1 MTLLFLFSVHA
12 LLLQLDQKTIFYL
25 REEIE
30 MRLPDGV
37 VEVKHRDIW
46 IGLRRMRI
54 DNVKDGTSM
63 IYAQGI
69 NSMFLLDHRKREY
82 VFATSGSDRR
92 VAQRPLFGLAA
103 LENGMLVK
111 RGKFVTPLK
120 ETRKIGDFNC
130 RAFELNYPEDFGLTT
145 KIYASELP
153 VFISPRTFLRI
164 WYAAAGVN
172 PPQDVRYIL
181 GSLMRELKGVP
192 IQIVSEIEQEGFQI
206 VTTSTITVI
215 ERRQDFEPQLF
226 EIPKGYRRGDL
237 AY

>member
-1 MTLLFLFSVHA
+1 MIFFLSFHLLLF
-12 LLLQLDQKTIFYL
+12 QLDQKTVFHL

-30 MRLPDGV
+30 MRFPDGV
-37 VEVKHRDIW
+37 IEVKHRDIW
-46 IGLRRMRI
+46 MGVRRMRI
-54 DNVKDGTSM
+54 DSIKDRTSM
-63 IYAQGI
+63 IYAHEI

-111 RGKFVTPLK
+111 RGKFVTPLN
-120 ETRKIGDFNC
+120 ETRKIGAFNC
-130 RAFELNYPEDFGLTT
+130 RAFQLNYPEDYGVTT

-192 IQIVSEIEQEGFQI
+192 IQVVSQIDQEGFEI
-206 VTTSTITVI
+206 VTTSTITVL
-215 ERRQDFEPQLF
+215 ERRQDFDPQIF